1 LSRFNIRQPA
11 AATHRH
17 HVDPDEDAQK
27 PVEDWLQGSS
37 RHAALARHS
46 LTPSQEYVRQMIVR
60 TAIAPAT
67 SVAASFP

>member
-1 LSRFNIRQPA
+1 
-11 AATHRH
+11 
-17 HVDPDEDAQK
+17 
-27 PVEDWLQGSS
+27 VEDWLQGSS